1 MAHDRAGQAGT
12 VLMAFIVGAIAG
24 AAVALLWAP
33 AAGAE
38 TRRKLGDALGEGSEK
53 GREYLKQ
60 RREQFAA
67 AVEKGKDAIERGKD
81 AIDKG
86 KEAFEQ
92 ARAGSKEKA

>member
-1 MAHDRAGQAGT
+1 MAHDRDSQAGT
-12 VLMAFIVGAIAG
+12 VVMAFIVGAIAG

-38 TRRKLGDALGEGSEK
+38 TRRKLGDAIGEGSEK

-60 RREQFAA
+60 RREQFNAA
-67 AVEKGKDAIERGKD
+67 VEKGVEKGKDAFE
-81 AIDKG
+81 KG

-92 ARAGSKEKA
+92 ARGSKEKA

>member
-1 MAHDRAGQAGT
+1 MARNQDSQAGT
-12 VLMAFIVGAIAG
+12 VLLAFVLGAIAG

-33 AAGAE
+33 ATGAD

-67 AVEKGKDAIERGKD
+67 AVEKSVEKGKDAIE
-81 AIDKG
+81 KG